1 MARRLGLGPA
11 KRAPCQ
17 MHMVRIADR
26 MYLFTDQ
33 YAALAVPLSNAIVV
47 HAETGEE
54 DLVLVLSKCALRVN
68 ETMREEV
75 TGATCSQTG

>member
-54 DLVLVLSKCALRVN
+54 DLVLLFRYRALKVLSVARKR
-68 ETMREEV
+68 
-75 TGATCSQTG
+75 